1 MPLADNK
8 AHFRF
13 STDILRRLGEELNP
27 SLEHGIVELAKNSYD
42 ADATTFTVIL
52 AEADKPGG
60 SVAITDNGT
69 GMTPADIRDGWLVL
83 GQSRKSLIKRTPGG
97 RIPAGYKGLG
107 RLAALRL
114 GTVASVKTRPKT
126 PSDAEYHLSINWKD
140 FDTAA
145 LVEQVTLHIDER
157 KRKSGATSGTE
168 IVISDLRTAVS
179 RAEVRR
185 LARELILLADPFGQS
200 KNSFNPVLVAPEFD
214 DIAKIVETGYL
225 VDADFR
231 LKASVS
237 TSGRASATV
246 FDWKGNE
253 LFKANHKELT
263 ENRGGA
269 SYDCPPA
276 TFEFWAFLLNA
287 QTFLGRNSKIQDV
300 RLWLE
305 AVGGVHLYQNDLR
318 VSPYGNPGNDWL
330 DINRR
335 RAQSPEERPSTN
347 NSIGKISVLDE
358 NFKLVQKTD
367 RSGFIET
374 EAFKQLREFSQD
386 VLEWMA
392 RERLA
397 VANKRR
403 EQERKKAPEK
413 AEKAKASLER
423 AIEAAPKPAQA
434 RLRKAMQA
442 YDTQKEKEVDVLRK
456 EVQLY
461 RTLST
466 AGITAATFA
475 HESSGN
481 PIKIIQQSIN
491 AIERRGKQHLEE
503 QYDASF
509 AKPVNAIIR
518 SIDTLGVLSTAT
530 LSLID
535 HDKRRHSRVDL
546 HYVINNVVKMFE
558 PFLKGR
564 DVELRLNLDAGSPFI
579 RGSEA
584 AFESILT
591 NLINNTV
598 SAFEEDGTKNRAL
611 RISTTIDDD
620 IFTLAVADNGPGIKG
635 ITKRNIWLP
644 GQTTKPHGTGL
655 GLTIVRD
662 TVIDLSG
669 SVDADEHCDLGGAEI
684 FVTIPLIGK

>member
-1 MPLADNK
+1 MADNK

-27 SLEHGIVELAKNSYD
+27 SLEHGIVELAKNAYD
-42 ADATTFTVIL
+42 ADATKFTVVL
-52 AEADKPGG
+52 TEVDKPGG
-60 SVAITDNGT
+60 SVVISDNGA
-69 GMTPADIRDGWLVL
+69 GMSPVDIRDGWLVI
-83 GQSRKSLIKRTPGG
+83 GQSRKSPNKRTPAG

-114 GTVASVKTRPKT
+114 GRTADVSTRPKS
-126 PSDAEYHLSINWKD
+126 PPDVEYRINIDWKE
-140 FDTAA
+140 FDEAA
-145 LVEQVTLHIDER
+145 LVEEVELNILER
-157 KRKSGATSGTE
+157 KRKQGTTMGTDIVVGELRSG
-168 IVISDLRTAVS
+168 VS
-179 RAEVRR
+179 RTEVRR
-185 LARELILLADPFGQS
+185 LARELILLADPFGAA
-200 KNSFNPVLVAPEFD
+200 KNSFTPVLVAPEFD

-225 VDADFR
+225 VDADYH
-231 LKASVS
+231 LTASVGP
-237 TSGRASATV
+237 TGRACASV
-246 FDWKGNE
+246 LDWKGRE
-253 LFKANHKELT
+253 LFKANHKQLT
-263 ENRGGA
+263 DRRNGEAYN
-269 SYDCPPA
+269 CPPA
-276 TFEFWAFLLNA
+276 TFDLWAFLLNA
-287 QTFLGRNSKIQDV
+287 QTFLGRNAKIQDI
-300 RLWLE
+300 RAWLE

-330 DINRR
+330 DINLR

-358 NFKLVQKTD
+358 KFKLVQKTD

-374 EAFKQLREFSQD
+374 EAFKELKEFAQD
-386 VLEWMA
+386 ALEWMA
-392 RERLA
+392 RERLT

-413 AEKAKASLER
+413 AEKAKVSLEK
-423 AIEAAPKPAQA
+423 AIDAAPKPAQA
-434 RLRKAMQA
+434 RLRRAMQA
-442 YDTQKEKEVDVLRK
+442 YDTQKEREVGVLRK

-481 PIKIIQQSIN
+481 PIKVIQQSIN
-491 AIERRGKQHLEE
+491 AIQRRGKQQLEA

-509 AKPVNAIIR
+509 AKPVDAIIR

-535 HDKRRHSRVDL
+535 HDKRRMSRVDL
-546 HYVINNVVKMFE
+546 HQVINNVVKMFD

-564 DVELRLNLDAGSPFI
+564 DVELKLNLDTGSPFI

-591 NLINNTV
+591 NLINNSV
-598 SAFEEDGTKNRAL
+598 SAFEMDGTKNRTL
-611 RISTTIDDD
+611 RISTTIADDT
-620 IFTLAVADNGPGIKG
+620 FTLAVADNGPGIKG
-635 ITKRNIWLP
+635 ISKRNIWLP

-669 SVDADEHCDLGGAEI
+669 SVDADERCDLGGAEI
-684 FVTIPLIGK
+684 FVNIPLMGK

>member
-1 MPLADNK
+1 MPDNK

-42 ADATTFTVIL
+42 ADATKFTVVL
-52 AEADKPGG
+52 ADADKPGG
-60 SVAITDNGT
+60 SVAISDNGT

-83 GQSRKSLIKRTPGG
+83 GKSRKSSIKRTPG
-97 RIPAGYKGLG
+97 GLG

-114 GTVASVKTRPKT
+114 GSVASVKTRPKT
-126 PSDAEYHLSINWKD
+126 PSDAEYHIDINWKD
-140 FDTAA
+140 FDAA
-145 LVEQVTLHIDER
+145 TLVEQVDLLIDER
-157 KRKSGATSGTE
+157 KRKSGSTTGTD
-168 IVISDLRTAVS
+168 ITIRGLRAGVS
-179 RAEVRR
+179 RAEMRR
-185 LARELILLADPFGQS
+185 LARELILLADPFGQT
-200 KNSFNPVLVAPEFD
+200 NSSFTPVLVAPEFD

-225 VDADFR
+225 VDADFH
-231 LKASVS
+231 LKASVGLR
-237 TSGRASATV
+237 GRASAIV
-246 FDWKGNE
+246 LDWKGKE
-253 LFKANHKELT
+253 LFRANHKQLT
-263 ENRGGA
+263 EHRKGEPYG
-269 SYDCPPA
+269 CPPA
-276 TFEFWAFLLNA
+276 TFDLWAFLLKA
-287 QTFLGRNSKIQDV
+287 EAFVGRNSKIQDV
-300 RLWLE
+300 RAWLD
-305 AVGGVHLYQNDLR
+305 AVGGVHLYQNELR

-330 DINRR
+330 DINLR

-347 NSIGKISVLDE
+347 NSIGKISVLDQ
-358 NFKLVQKTD
+358 NFELAQKTD

-374 EAFKQLREFSQD
+374 EAFKQLREFAQD
-386 VLEWMA
+386 ALEWMA

-397 VANKRR
+397 AANKRR

-413 AEKAKASLER
+413 AEKAKASLEK
-423 AIEAAPKPAQA
+423 AISAAPKPAQA

-442 YDTQKEKEVDVLRK
+442 YDSQKEKEVGVLRK
-456 EVQLY
+456 EIQLY

-481 PIKIIQQSIN
+481 PIKVIQQSIN
-491 AIERRGKQHLEE
+491 AIQRRGKQQLET
-503 QYDASF
+503 QYEANF
-509 AKPVNAIIR
+509 AKPVDAIIR

-535 HDKRRHSRVDL
+535 HDKRRVSRVDL
-546 HYVINNVVKMFE
+546 HHVINNVVKMFD

-564 DVELRLNLDAGSPFI
+564 DVGLKLNLDAGSPFI

-591 NLINNTV
+591 NLMNNSV
-598 SAFEEDGTKNRAL
+598 SAFELDGTKNRTL
-611 RISTTIDDD
+611 RISTTVEGDT
-620 IFTLAVADNGPGIKG
+620 FTLAVADNGPGITG
-635 ITKRNIWLP
+635 IVKRNIWLP
-644 GQTTKPHGTGL
+644 GQTTKSHGTGL

-684 FVTIPLIGK
+684 FVNIPLVGK

>member
-1 MPLADNK
+1 MADNK

-42 ADATTFTVIL
+42 ADATTFTVVL
-52 AEADKPGG
+52 TEADKPGG

-69 GMTPADIRDGWLVL
+69 GMTAADIRDGWLVL
-83 GQSRKSLIKRTPGG
+83 GQSRKGTIKRTPGG

-114 GTVASVKTRPKT
+114 GTVASVKTRPQT
-126 PSDAEYHLSINWKD
+126 PSDGEYHLSINWKD
-140 FDTAA
+140 FDTVAI
-145 LVEQVTLHIDER
+145 VEQVTLHIEER
-157 KRKSGATSGTE
+157 KRRSGATSGTE

-214 DIAKIVETGYL
+214 DIAKMVETGYL

-231 LKASVS
+231 LKASIGS
-237 TSGRASATV
+237 NGRASATV
-246 FDWKGNE
+246 FDWKGKE
-253 LFKANHKELT
+253 LFKANHKELA
-263 ENRGGA
+263 ENRDGA
-269 SYDCPPA
+269 AYGCPPA

-347 NSIGKISVLDE
+347 NSIGKISVADE
-358 NFKLVQKTD
+358 NFELVQKTD

-374 EAFKQLREFSQD
+374 EAFKQLREFAQD
-386 VLEWMA
+386 ALEWMA

-397 VANKRR
+397 VAIRRR
-403 EQERKKAPEK
+403 EQERKRAPEK

-434 RLRKAMQA
+434 RLRKAMEA

-503 QYDASF
+503 QYDANF

-546 HYVINNVVKMFE
+546 HHVINNVVKMFD

-564 DVELRLNLDAGSPFI
+564 DVELKLNLDAGSPLI

-591 NLINNTV
+591 NLINNSV
-598 SAFEEDGTKNRAL
+598 SAFEEDGTKNRTL
-611 RISTTIDDD
+611 RISTTIEDDM
-620 IFTLAVADNGPGIKG
+620 FTLAVADNGPGIKG
-635 ITKRNIWLP
+635 IAKRNIWLP

-684 FVTIPLIGK
+684 FVAIPLVGK